1 MVNVL
6 NKRERGNTTEHTGL
20 KPPKAQG
27 WWESSTT
34 GAPRR
39 PREQRG
45 ALGEGEGP
53 KKFSQPLHRN
63 NATKQPTG
71 CWVSLRLQLRGPR
84 GGIGCK
90 QAPEYCLM
98 GPAKAQLKPG
108 GRWSGGPNSSQG
120 LLRPCLSPV
129 APEFMSLRQDRPA
142 ASKIIHEVQLFIA
155 QALAPRMGGEPWTSP
170 SVLLLSEHPT
180 SQHHPTAHH
189 MWLRLP
195 YWAKAPLGA
204 GLMLNQGITPPAWS
218 LSLGS

>member
-1 MVNVL
+1 MGPWG
-6 NKRERGNTTEHTGL
+6 RERG
-20 KPPKAQG
+20 
-27 WWESSTT
+27 
-34 GAPRR
+34 
-39 PREQRG
+39 QR
-45 ALGEGEGP
+45 
-53 KKFSQPLHRN
+53 KFSQPLHRSN
-63 NATKQPTG
+63 VTKQPTG

-108 GRWSGGPNSSQG
+108 GRWGGGPNSSQG

-129 APEFMSLRQDRPA
+129 APDFMSLLQDRPA
-142 ASKIIHEVQLFIA
+142 ASKIIQEVQLFIA

-180 SQHHPTAHH
+180 SQHHPTVHH

-195 YWAKAPLGA
+195 YWAKAQLGPR
-204 GLMLNQGITPPAWS
+204 LVLNQGITPPAWS
-218 LSLGS
+218 LSLSS